1 MSQCNFCNA
10 LLGPKAR
17 FCSTCGSPTTE
28 LNATSHTTVKPKVAP
43 SFDPSSISPKQE
55 SYARFESFSVKKIVK
70 PNAVSIDAIRHTLFV
85 LPEYF
90 FDSLRKILELFEV
103 EPAGIIR
110 STNGSCV
117 LDRCQQV
124 IRDDQAGA
132 IRYVCIIGNWHDVP
146 PLNVPNDF
154 GIDDGDAFCQSD
166 AFFGAT
172 QAFDPEDP
180 FTAIPD
186 IPVGRIP
193 VADLNIVQRVLGSDP
208 EVAPTRNV
216 FQFGVTAQSWEVASK
231 EIVSSFPN
239 LVAGLP
245 HAPIPQDVKSLPK
258 SVLISSPQWTEHD
271 FRRVASSGPAD
282 PFGLIY
288 FNVHGGADEPQ
299 WVGEGKYGGYMH
311 IFEPGTVVDF
321 NSALLVS
328 EACYGG
334 ALSYDSP
341 SIAEHFFA
349 NRGHSFVGSSTI
361 AYGAKATP
369 ISAADLIAKHY
380 VLGLYDGLANGE
392 ALKLAKMEVL
402 AEDPLS
408 LEYAFKT
415 VLSFNLFGAPWQTLV
430 RLPLATTLAQPV
442 TGRPTGGSMLN
453 RVRANLQSP
462 ASSGGSTINRIRE
475 EYRSRLPTRN
485 RQFIIQSSEILT
497 KLSEFKD
504 FSRIMEEVSKWG
516 ASLDDLKLDFVSA
529 GSAQG
534 YRLICPVNEPKK
546 SKSTLILITDSHGHL
561 TKTLV
566 SKGGK

>member
-1 MSQCNFCNA
+1 MSQCKFCNA
-10 LLGPKAR
+10 TLGLKAR
-17 FCSTCGSPTTE
+17 FCSACGSPVTE
-28 LNATSHTTVKPKVAP
+28 ASATSYVAAKFAGA
-43 SFDPSSISPKQE
+43 SVSDASAMTATKQ
-55 SYARFESFSVKKIVK
+55 SNSKFESLTYKKIVK
-70 PNAVSIDAIRHTLFV
+70 PNAVSIGAIRHTLFV

-90 FDSLRKILELFEV
+90 SDSLEKILKTFEV
-103 EPAGIIR
+103 EAAGIVC
-110 STNGSCV
+110 SSNGSCV
-117 LDRCQQV
+117 VDRCQQA
-124 IRDDQAGA
+124 IRDDRAGS
-132 IRYVCIIGNWHDVP
+132 IRYVCIIGNWDDVP

-154 GIDDGDAFCQSD
+154 GLDDGDAFCQSD

-172 QAFDPEDP
+172 QTFNPEDP

-193 VADLNIVQRVLGSDP
+193 IADFDIVQRVLGSDP
-208 EVAPTRNV
+208 EVAATRNV
-216 FQFGVTAQSWEVASK
+216 FQFGVTAQCWEVASK

-239 LVAGLP
+239 LVAGGPNAL
-245 HAPIPQDVKSLPK
+245 APQDVKRLPK
-258 SVLISSPQWTEHD
+258 AVLISSPQWTEHD

-288 FNVHGGADEPQ
+288 LNVHGGPDEPE
-299 WVGEGKYGGYMH
+299 WVGEGEFGGYVR

-334 ALSYDSP
+334 ALSYSSP
-341 SIAEHFFA
+341 SIVEHFFTC
-349 NRGHSFVGSSTI
+349 RGHSFVGSSTI

-380 VLGLYDGLANGE
+380 VLGLYDGLTNGE

-430 RLPLATTLAQPV
+430 RHSMAATLTQPV
-442 TGRPTGGSMLN
+442 SGRPTGGSVLN
-453 RVRANLQSP
+453 RVRTNLQSP
-462 ASSGGSTINRIRE
+462 APIGSSTLNKIRE
-475 EYRSRLPTRN
+475 EYRSRLPARN
-485 RQFIIQSSEILT
+485 RQFIVQSSEILT
-497 KLSEFKD
+497 KLREFKD

-516 ASLDDLKLDFVSA
+516 ARLDDLKLDFVSA
-529 GSAQG
+529 GSVRG
-534 YRLICPVNEPKK
+534 YRLICTVNEPKK
-546 SKSTLILITDSHGHL
+546 SKSMLILITDSNGQL

>member
-1 MSQCNFCNA
+1 MVD
-10 LLGPKAR
+10 K
-17 FCSTCGSPTTE
+17 
-28 LNATSHTTVKPKVAP
+28 
-43 SFDPSSISPKQE
+43 
-55 SYARFESFSVKKIVK
+55 
-70 PNAVSIDAIRHTLFV
+70 
-85 LPEYF
+85 
-90 FDSLRKILELFEV
+90 
-103 EPAGIIR
+103 
-110 STNGSCV
+110 
-117 LDRCQQV
+117 CQQL
-124 IRDDQAGA
+124 IRDDQAGS

-154 GIDDGDAFCQSD
+154 GMDDGDAFCQSD

-172 QAFDPEDP
+172 QAFNPEDP

-193 VADLNIVQRVLGSDP
+193 VADLDIVQRVLGSDP
-208 EVAPTRNV
+208 EVSPTRNV
-216 FQFGVTAQSWEVASK
+216 FQFGVTAQCWEVASK

-239 LVAGLP
+239 LVAGGP
-245 HAPIPQDVKSLPK
+245 HALMPKDVKSLPK
-258 SVLISSPQWTEHD
+258 SVLISSPQWTEHE

-288 FNVHGGADEPQ
+288 FNVHGGADKPQ
-299 WVGEGKYGGYMH
+299 WVGEGEFGGYVH
-311 IFEPGTVVDF
+311 IFEPGTIVNF
-321 NSALLVS
+321 NSALVVS

-341 SIAEHFFA
+341 SIVEHFFA

-380 VLGLYDGLANGE
+380 VLCLYDGLANGE

-430 RLPLATTLAQPV
+430 RHSLATTLAQPV
-442 TGRPTGGSMLN
+442 TGRQTGGSVLN
-453 RVRANLQSP
+453 RVRTNLQSP
-462 ASSGGSTINRIRE
+462 APSGGSTINRIRE
-475 EYRSRLPTRN
+475 EYRSRLPARN

-497 KLSEFKD
+497 KLREFKD
-504 FSRIMEEVSKWG
+504 FSKIMEEVSKWG
-516 ASLDDLKLDFVSA
+516 ARLDDLKLDFVSA

-534 YRLICPVNEPKK
+534 YRLICPVNEPNK
-546 SKSTLILITDSHGHL
+546 SKSTLILITDSNGQL

-566 SKGGK
+566 SKEKNELPIM

>member
-10 LLGPKAR
+10 ILGPKAR
-17 FCSTCGSPTTE
+17 FCSACGGPVSE
-28 LNATSHTTVKPKVAP
+28 LSATSHVAP
-43 SFDPSSISPKQE
+43 KFACEPVSDASVMSATKQ
-55 SYARFESFSVKKIVK
+55 SNSKFESLTYKKLVK
-70 PNAVSIDAIRHTLFV
+70 PNAVSIGAIRQTLFV

-90 FDSLRKILELFEV
+90 SDSLEKILKTFEA
-103 EPAGIIR
+103 EAAGIVC
-110 STNGSCV
+110 SSNGSCV
-117 LDRCQQV
+117 VDRCQQV
-124 IRDDQAGA
+124 IKNDQDGS
-132 IRYVCIIGNWHDVP
+132 IKYVCIIGNWHDVP

-154 GIDDGDAFCQSD
+154 GLNDGDAFCQSD

-172 QAFDPEDP
+172 QAFNPEDP
-180 FTAIPD
+180 FTAIPE

-193 VADLNIVQRVLGSDP
+193 IADLDIVQRVLGSDP

-216 FQFGVTAQSWEVASK
+216 FQFGVTAQCWEVASK

-239 LVAGLP
+239 LVAGGPNALLP
-245 HAPIPQDVKSLPK
+245 QEVKSLPK
-258 SVLISSPQWTEHD
+258 AVLISSPQWTEHE
-271 FRRVASSGPAD
+271 FRLAVSSGPAD

-299 WVGEGKYGGYMH
+299 WVGEGESGEYVH

-341 SIAEHFFA
+341 SIVEHFFA
-349 NRGHSFVGSSTI
+349 SRGHSFVGSSTI

-380 VLGLYDGLANGE
+380 VLGLYGGLTNGD

-430 RLPLATTLAQPV
+430 RHSMATTLTQPV
-442 TGRPTGGSMLN
+442 TGRPTGGSVLN

-462 ASSGGSTINRIRE
+462 APSSSSTLNRIRE
-475 EYRSRLPTRN
+475 EYRSRLPSRN
-485 RQFIIQSSEILT
+485 RQFIVQSSEILT
-497 KLSEFKD
+497 KLREFKD

-516 ASLDDLKLDFVSA
+516 ARLDDLKLDFVSA
-529 GSAQG
+529 GNAQG

-546 SKSTLILITDSHGHL
+546 SKSTLILITDSNGQL

>member
-1 MSQCNFCNA
+1 MSKCNFCDA
-10 LLGPKAR
+10 TLGPKAR
-17 FCSTCGSPTTE
+17 FCSACGKPVVE
-28 LNATSHTTVKPKVAP
+28 LNATSHEASKSDCVRI
-43 SFDPSSISPKQE
+43 FDPLANSAKHQSDDKSD
-55 SYARFESFSVKKIVK
+55 SLVHKKIFK
-70 PNAVSIDAIRHTLFV
+70 PNAVSIGAIRQTLFV
-85 LPEYF
+85 VPEYF
-90 FDSLRKILELFEV
+90 LDSLQKILESFGV
-103 EPAGIIR
+103 EAAGIIR
-110 STNGSCV
+110 SANGSCV
-117 LDRCQQV
+117 VDRCQQV
-124 IRDDQAGA
+124 IRHDQAGA
-132 IRYVCIIGNWHDVP
+132 IRYVCIIGNWQDVP

-154 GIDDGDAFCQSD
+154 GMDDGDAFCQSD

-172 QAFDPEDP
+172 QAFNPEDP

-193 VADLNIVQRVLGSDP
+193 VADLDIVQRVLGSDP

-216 FQFGVTAQSWEVASK
+216 FQFGVTAQCWEVASK

-239 LVAGLP
+239 LVAGGP
-245 HAPIPQDVKSLPK
+245 HPLMSQDVKSLPK
-258 SVLISSPQWTEHD
+258 SVLISSPQWTEHE
-271 FRRVASSGPAD
+271 FRRVASSGPTD

-299 WVGEGKYGGYMH
+299 WVGEGKFGGYVP
-311 IFEPGTVVDF
+311 IFEPGTVDDF

-341 SIAEHFFA
+341 SIVEHFFV

-402 AEDPLS
+402 VEDPLS

-430 RLPLATTLAQPV
+430 RPSLATVLAQPL
-442 TGRPTGGSMLN
+442 TARPTSGSVIN

-462 ASSGGSTINRIRE
+462 TSLNGSTINRIRE
-475 EYRSRLPTRN
+475 EYRSRLPARN

-497 KLSEFKD
+497 KLREFKD

-546 SKSTLILITDSHGHL
+546 SKSTLILITDSHGQL